1 MGKNN
6 GNQKETLNQ
15 KKQKNFENSIC
26 EFRNNYDFLSNFYPC
41 QIEYEGL
48 FYQNAESAFQ
58 AQKCIIQEEKLV
70 FCNLS
75 ASKAK
80 RMGRQVKLRLDWET
94 VKVSIMEEIVRAKF
108 VQNPYLM
115 KKLLDTGELLLIEG
129 NTWKDT
135 FWGMDINSGEGE
147 NHLGKILMNVRE
159 EFRKE

>member
-1 MGKNN
+1 MGKHDRT
-6 GNQKETLNQ
+6 QKE

-26 EFRNNYDFLSNFYPC
+26 EFRNDYDFLSNFYPC
-41 QIEYEGL
+41 QIEYEEL
-48 FYQNAESAFQ
+48 FYQNAECAFQ
-58 AQKCIIQEEKLV
+58 AQKCITQEEKLV
-70 FCNLS
+70 FCNLP

-80 RMGRQVKLRLDWET
+80 RMGRQVKLRPDWET

-115 KKLLDTGELLLIEG
+115 KKLLNTGELLLIEG

-135 FWGMDINSGEGE
+135 FWGVDISSGKGE

-159 EFRKE
+159 ELRKE